1 MNNVTGPLRCNGK
14 RVLKKM
20 NYNENSDE
28 TISSDENEL
37 SYKENK
43 CENLKKRKRSQQSDD
58 SAKFQGFARSE
69 VLDLISC
76 KNCHQAIITKRKEPK
91 EGIHLKTFLPMV
103 HARQTSNLDKNR

>member
-58 SAKFQGFARSE
+58 SAKFQGFARS
-69 VLDLISC
+69 
-76 KNCHQAIITKRKEPK
+76 
-91 EGIHLKTFLPMV
+91 
-103 HARQTSNLDKNR
+103 